1 MEVSKLPFR
10 CIYCLMYQE
19 KFEIEMECEECKYYK
34 ENHEVSKEIEK
45 YVYKERRYDLRTCNG
60 AGNRSDIGDQGQRT

>member
-19 KFEIEMECEECKYYK
+19 KFDIEVECEECKYYEEK
-34 ENHEVSKEIEK
+34 EKEED
-45 YVYKERRYDLRTCNG
+45 EE
-60 AGNRSDIGDQGQRT
+60 

>member
-19 KFEIEMECEECKYYK
+19 KFDIEVKCEECKYYEK
-34 ENHEVSKEIEK
+34 EEKEED
-45 YVYKERRYDLRTCNG
+45 EE
-60 AGNRSDIGDQGQRT
+60 